1 MQSETTVGGERKA
14 RKPEQEKR
22 ESFIVGG
29 NQNAKPKKNGQW
41 SIMDMD
47 YDEHN
52 KEGDLLT
59 ITDPLEIKIAE
70 TFNRK
75 PLAALANGDAKLRE
89 MRGCII
95 NKDEEI
101 CRKLGQYYHQH
112 WNDMNVKRGILVV
125 DEKIAIQN

>member
-1 MQSETTVGGERKA
+1 
-14 RKPEQEKR
+14 
-22 ESFIVGG
+22 
-29 NQNAKPKKNGQW
+29 
-41 SIMDMD
+41 MDN
-47 YDEHN
+47 DEHN
-52 KEGDLLT
+52 KEGDWLT

-75 PLAALANGDAKLRE
+75 ALAALANGDAKLRE

-112 WNDMNVKRGILVV
+112 WNDMNVKRGMFVV
-125 DEKIAIQN
+125 VEKISIQNQLESAIVKVLHSVHPGQAGMTDSKIVGLETLRTSS